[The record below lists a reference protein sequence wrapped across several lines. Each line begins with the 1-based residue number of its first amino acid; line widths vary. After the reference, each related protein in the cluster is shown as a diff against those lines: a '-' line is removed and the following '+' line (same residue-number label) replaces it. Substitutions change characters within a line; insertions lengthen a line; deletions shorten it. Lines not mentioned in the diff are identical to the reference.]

1 MSMLVKKIR
10 SITSLL
16 VIFIFLFSNLAP
28 GFAQEPNENKATE
41 SVDLTGDIIEYST
54 DGQRMIARGHVVI
67 NYKGAKLM
75 SEEVEFEKAAKL
87 AHARG
92 NVRLITDQG
101 EIRGEEI
108 HFNFE
113 TMTGE
118 FNDAKVVTAPFY
130 GTGKKIAKV
139 SDKKMEMQNATI
151 TTCDLDKPHFHLFSR
166 KIDVY
171 PGDRMTARG
180 TRMMLGNI
188 PLLYVPKFSQD
199 LRDNEPF
206 ITFMPGYKKDF
217 GAFLYTTARFRLN
230 NNVKARLHL
239 DYRERKDVAE
249 GFDVDYKTDHFGDGV
264 IRTYYMNERNIQAK
278 HVWRERTLPTIERER
293 FKAEWRHK
301 WEIDQK
307 TNAILQYYKLSDS
320 EFLKDYFEREYDK
333 DTSPDTYFV
342 LTKGLDQGALS
353 FRTDAR
359 VNRFDSTVERFP
371 ELQYDLPG
379 YQFGESNF
387 YFQNKSTFSNLVL
400 KDPSPSE
407 VHRHTMRID
416 TDNELSYPMK
426 VGIIEFKPFVGGRN
440 TFYSQTKD
448 PEEYDSIR
456 GIFRTGASLST
467 KFYKNMDVKTGLMG
481 MKIDRLRHIVTPS
494 ISYEYDHTPTI
505 LASQLDSFD
514 AIDSLDRMHLI
525 TFALENK
532 LQTKREDKTVELL
545 RFLLESDFRLKE
557 DPQGGGFDEVRS
569 DMDFRPTD
577 WLTLN
582 FDSMYDTRKDHLA
595 TANFDLYINHGDKWR
610 FGVGK
615 RLNHDVDDQ
624 LTTDFFYRL
633 NPKWAIKMY
642 ERFDLDRGILKEQ
655 DFVLSRDLHEWIMDI
670 NFNQTRGEGSE
681 ALVVFTL
688 KAFPEMEI
696 NAGRGFNRRKAGSQS
711 SE

>member
-1 MSMLVKKIR
+1 MLRLAKKFR
-10 SITSLL
+10 SIASFSM
-16 VIFIFLFSNLAP
+16 IIIFLFSNIGP
-28 GFAQEPNENKATE
+28 GFAQEPNENKTTE
-41 SVDLTGDIIEYST
+41 SVDLTGDTIEYST

-67 NYKGAKLM
+67 HYKGATLM
-75 SEEVEFEKAAKL
+75 SEEVDFEKAAKL

-118 FNDAKVVTAPFY
+118 FNDAKIISAPFY

-151 TTCDLDKPHFHLFSR
+151 TTCDLDKPHFHLFSK

-188 PLLYVPKFSQD
+188 PLLYVPKVSQD

-206 ITFMPGYKKDF
+206 ITFMPGYTKDF
-217 GAFLYTTARFRLN
+217 GASLYSTARFRLN

-249 GFDVDYKTDHFGDGV
+249 GLDIDYKTDNFGDGV

-278 HVWRERTLPTIERER
+278 HVWSERTLPTTERER

-307 TNAILQYYKLSDS
+307 TNAILQYYKLSDN
-320 EFLKDYFEREYDK
+320 EILKDYFEREFDK
-333 DTSPDTYFV
+333 DSAPDTFFI
-342 LTKGLDQGALS
+342 LTKGLDQGTLS

-359 VNRFDSTVERFP
+359 VNRFDSTVERLP
-371 ELQYDLPG
+371 ELQYDLPS

-387 YFQNKSTFSNLVL
+387 YFQNKSSIANLSL

-407 VHRHTMRID
+407 VHRDTMRID

-426 VGIIEFKPFVGGRN
+426 VGIVEFKPFVGGRN
-440 TFYSQTKD
+440 TFYSKTKD

-467 KFYKNMDVKTGLMG
+467 KFYKNMDVKTDLMG
-481 MKIDRLRHIVTPS
+481 MKIDRLRHILTPS

-525 TFALENK
+525 TFSLENK
-532 LQTKREDKTVELL
+532 LQTKRDDKTVELL
-545 RFLLESDFRLKE
+545 RFIMASDFRLKE
-557 DPQGGGFDEVRS
+557 DPSGGGFDEVRS

-582 FDSMYDTRKDHLA
+582 FDSSYDTRKDHLA

-615 RLNHDVDDQ
+615 RFDHDVDDQ
-624 LTTDFFYRL
+624 LTTDLFYRL
-633 NPKWAIKMY
+633 NPKWAIKTY
-642 ERFDLDRGILKEQ
+642 GRFDLDRGILKEQ
-655 DFVLSRDLHEWIMDI
+655 DFVLSRDLHEWIMDL

-688 KAFPEMEI
+688 KAFPEMSI
-696 NAGRGFNRRKAGSQS
+696 DAGRGFNRRKAGSQS
-711 SE
+711 FE